1 MNTPEY
7 QAPKHIRAVA
17 EELAAIEKA
26 SDIPSYMEET
36 TMKKD
41 MIFAPIMLLIGVLLF
56 LLRATGMTAHIVI
69 SVIGVLALIAYTVL
83 TKKEWKIPALE
94 ILMRAFY
101 GVALITGIVI
111 MNVHGI
117 VALALMH
124 KVSAVLFLAMLVVL
138 LVSKAASNKKA

>member
-1 MNTPEY
+1 
-7 QAPKHIRAVA
+7 
-17 EELAAIEKA
+17 
-26 SDIPSYMEET
+26 
-36 TMKKD
+36 MKKD
-41 MIFAPIMLLIGVLLF
+41 LIFAPIMLIIGVLLF
-56 LLRATGMTAHIVI
+56 LLRATGTTAHIVI

-117 VALALMH
+117 VALAVIH
-124 KVSAVLFLAMLVVL
+124 KVSAVLFMALIIVL
-138 LVSKAASNKKA
+138 LIHKAAINKKA

>member
-1 MNTPEY
+1 MT
-7 QAPKHIRAVA
+7 V
-17 EELAAIEKA
+17 
-26 SDIPSYMEET
+26 
-36 TMKKD
+36 KKD
-41 MIFAPIMLLIGVLLF
+41 LIFAPIMLLIGVLLF

-117 VALALMH
+117 VALALIH
-124 KVSAVLFLAMLVVL
+124 KLSAVLFLAMLVVL

>member
-1 MNTPEY
+1 
-7 QAPKHIRAVA
+7 
-17 EELAAIEKA
+17 
-26 SDIPSYMEET
+26 
-36 TMKKD
+36 MKKD
-41 MIFAPIMLLIGVLLF
+41 LIFAPIMLLIGVLLF

-111 MNVHGI
+111 INVHGI
-117 VALALMH
+117 VALAVIH
-124 KVSAVLFLAMLVVL
+124 KVSAVLFMALIIVL
-138 LVSKAASNKKA
+138 LIHKAAMNKKA

>member
-1 MNTPEY
+1 
-7 QAPKHIRAVA
+7 
-17 EELAAIEKA
+17 
-26 SDIPSYMEET
+26 
-36 TMKKD
+36 MKKD
-41 MIFAPIMLLIGVLLF
+41 LMFAPIMLLIGVLLF

-117 VALALMH
+117 VALALIH

-138 LVSKAASNKKA
+138 LVSKAASNKR